1 MEHEH
6 KPGDPES
13 GRAGGPYDALRR
25 LEERLDKA
33 SEAAERLIA
42 EAAAKATGSGTPAT
56 EPDAPPADT
65 QPPPADTQPP
75 PADTQPPP
83 AGWQVPGADGDP
95 GSGRELE
102 LLAQVLRSLRDL
114 IPPELQQ
121 KLAEALRELL
131 LAIRAL
137 IDWYLERVEH
147 RRAAPAEVQDIPI
160 L

>member
-1 MEHEH
+1 MEHE
-6 KPGDPES
+6 PEPEGPES
-13 GRAGGPYDALRR
+13 GLAGAAYDALRR

-42 EAAAKATGSGTPAT
+42 EAAAKAATGSNPSAAD
-56 EPDAPPADT
+56 PDTPPADNR
-65 QPPPADTQPP
+65 PPPS
-75 PADTQPPP
+75 
-83 AGWQVPGADGDP
+83 GWQVPGADRDP

-121 KLAEALRELL
+121 KLADALRELL

-137 IDWYLERVEH
+137 IDWYLERVEQ
-147 RRAAPAEVQDIPI
+147 RRAAPTEVQDIPI

>member
-1 MEHEH
+1 MEHEP
-6 KPGDPES
+6 KPEEPES
-13 GRAGGPYDALRR
+13 GPADAAYDALRR

-42 EAAAKATGSGTPAT
+42 EAAAKAATGSNPSASDPGT
-56 EPDAPPADT
+56 PPADT
-65 QPPPADTQPP
+65 R
-75 PADTQPPP
+75 PPP

-95 GSGRELE
+95 SSGRELE
-102 LLAQVLRSLRDL
+102 LLTQVLRSLRDL
-114 IPPELQQ
+114 IPPELQH

-137 IDWYLERVEH
+137 IDWYLERVEQ
-147 RRAAPAEVQDIPI
+147 RRAAPTEVQDIPI